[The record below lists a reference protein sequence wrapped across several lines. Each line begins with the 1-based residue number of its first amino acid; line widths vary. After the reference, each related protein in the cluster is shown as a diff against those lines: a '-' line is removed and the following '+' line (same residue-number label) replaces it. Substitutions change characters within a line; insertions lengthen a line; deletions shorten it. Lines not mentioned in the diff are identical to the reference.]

1 MSQRSMI
8 IANVVL
14 IAGTLVIGTFLYP
27 ALPKEMV
34 SHWDAAG
41 VANGTLPKFWAIF
54 SFPLIMILILGLSV
68 ILPIIDPMKKN
79 VESFRRS
86 YQNFFLWIGI
96 FLFYLFVLMLGW
108 NLGWRFNFTTALL
121 PAFAVLWFI
130 IGVLL
135 SRSKR
140 NWFVGIRTPWTMES
154 EEVWDKTHEV
164 GARVFKFAAAIILIG
179 TFFPAYSV
187 YFLFIPIALSALI
200 PIVYSYIEF
209 SRKAH

>member
-1 MSQRSMI
+1 MNQRTMI
-8 IANVVL
+8 IANAVL
-14 IAGTLVIGTFLYP
+14 IAIVLVIGIFLYP
-27 ALPKEMV
+27 ALPEKMV
-34 SHWDAAG
+34 SHWDATG

-68 ILPIIDPMKKN
+68 ILPLIDPMKKN
-79 VESFRRS
+79 VEAFRRS

-130 IGVLL
+130 IGELL

-154 EEVWDKTHEV
+154 DFVWDKTHEL
-164 GARVFKFAAAIILIG
+164 GAKVFKIAAVIILIG
-179 TFFPAYSV
+179 TFFPALSL
-187 YFLFIPIALSALI
+187 YFLFIPIALSAFI
-200 PIVYSYIEF
+200 PVVYSYIEF
-209 SRKAH
+209 SRKKA